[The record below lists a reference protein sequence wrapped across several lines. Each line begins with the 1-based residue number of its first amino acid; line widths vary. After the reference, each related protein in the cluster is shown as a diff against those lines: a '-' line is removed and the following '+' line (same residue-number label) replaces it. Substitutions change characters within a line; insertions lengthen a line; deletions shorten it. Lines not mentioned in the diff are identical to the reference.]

1 MHGNAKAHV
10 ACMVTKRLDA
20 LANPMESAQEAAEL
34 LRNGKLVAI
43 PTETVYGLAACI
55 GNDEALAAIFHV
67 KQRPAD
73 NPLIVHVAH
82 RQDVNDL
89 AEVDALSA
97 RLIES
102 FWPGALTIVLPRK
115 SGVSDIV
122 TAGLDT
128 VAVRMPS
135 LGITRAIIDAAG
147 EPLAAPSAN
156 ISGRPSA
163 TTADHVLD
171 DFGGH
176 IAAVVDAGPCE
187 QGIESTVVRVESGK
201 VIVLRPGG
209 VTRAKLAA
217 VVGDALADAGTETS
231 VAHDSPGTRHR
242 HYAPRAT
249 VVLCETIEELRQGAA
264 NGVQG
269 LVLIL
274 APVEPELDIPWCPLT
289 ASTLFAELRRADD
302 FDVDKILVHC
312 TDAVLLDEALMNR
325 LRKAAEPFRESG
337 VDQ

>member
-1 MHGNAKAHV
+1 MHGNVYTHV
-10 ACMVTKRLDA
+10 VCMVTKRLDA
-20 LANPMESAQEAAEL
+20 LTHPAESVREAAEL
-34 LRNGKLVAI
+34 LRYGFLVAI

-55 GNDEALAAIFHV
+55 SNDAALAAIFRV

-82 RQDVNDL
+82 REDVYAI
-89 AEVDALSA
+89 AEVDAISA
-97 RLIES
+97 RLIDS
-102 FWPGALTIVLPRK
+102 FWPGAFTLVLPRK
-115 SGVSDIV
+115 GVSDLV

-128 VAVRMPS
+128 VAVRMPA
-135 LGITRAIIDAAG
+135 LAITRAIIDAVG

-171 DFGGH
+171 DFGGR
-176 IAAVVDAGPCE
+176 IAAVVDGGSCE
-187 QGIESTVVRVESGK
+187 QGIESTVVRVELGR
-201 VIVLRPGG
+201 VRVLRPG
-209 VTRAKLAA
+209 VISRSQIEA
-217 VVGDALADAGTETS
+217 VVGSTLADSEQETGM
-231 VAHDSPGTRHR
+231 SPGTRHR

-249 VVLCETIEELRQGAA
+249 VVLCSTVAMLKEEATGEAM
-264 NGVQG
+264 
-269 LVLIL
+269 VLSTEQ
-274 APVEPELDIPWCPLT
+274 PDIDLPWRPLSV
-289 ASTLFAELRRADD
+289 ATLFAELRRADD
-302 FDVDKILVHC
+302 LHLNKILVHC